1 MDNSMKI
8 CLIIGAGQLGS
19 RHLQGLVK
27 YLGELK
33 IFVLDM
39 SLDSLKIAKERE
51 NEIVHNHEIVYTQS
65 WEVLP
70 EFFDFVI
77 IATNANVRELIIRQ
91 LLEKCEVKFL
101 VLEKILFQDLNAY
114 NRVGDLLIKNNVVTY
129 VNHPRR
135 MFDSY
140 ADLKLNIHT
149 NSQSVY
155 SVVGGNWGLG
165 CNALHFLDLFVY
177 LSGKMIQEINV
188 NSIEDKLLKSSRKG
202 FIEFVGTLTGS
213 LVDGSCFSITSLNG
227 ENSSVTVTI
236 FNSEQRFLIQE
247 GGTPQIY
254 EFNKKHLFSCKNN
267 VFKVQYQ
274 SELTT
279 NIAVGLL
286 EDNFCLLPTYE
297 DARHTHELFLAA
309 MLRKYNKITELHTT
323 ILPIT

>member
-1 MDNSMKI
+1 MDNNMKI

-19 RHLQGLVK
+19 RHLQGLAK
-27 YLGELK
+27 YLGKLK

-39 SLDSLKIAKERE
+39 SLNSLKIAKERE
-51 NEIVHNHEIVYTQS
+51 NEIVHNHEIIYTQS
-65 WEVLP
+65 WDVLP

-77 IATNANVRELIIRQ
+77 VATNANVRESIINQ
-91 LLEKCEVKFL
+91 LLEKHEINFL
-101 VLEKILFQDLNAY
+101 VLEKVLFQDLKAY
-114 NRVGDLLIKNNVVTY
+114 GRVSDLLIKNNVVTY

-140 ADLKLNIHT
+140 TDLKLNIHT

-155 SVVGGNWGLG
+155 SIVGGNWGLG

-177 LSGKMIQEINV
+177 LSGKKIQAINV

-202 FIEFVGTLTGS
+202 FVEFVGTLTGS

-254 EFNKKHLFSCKNN
+254 EFNKKNLFSCKNE

-286 EDNFCLLPTYE
+286 EDNFCSLPTYD
-297 DARHTHELFLAA
+297 DARHTHELFLVA
-309 MLRKYNKITELHTT
+309 MLGKYNKINSLNTT